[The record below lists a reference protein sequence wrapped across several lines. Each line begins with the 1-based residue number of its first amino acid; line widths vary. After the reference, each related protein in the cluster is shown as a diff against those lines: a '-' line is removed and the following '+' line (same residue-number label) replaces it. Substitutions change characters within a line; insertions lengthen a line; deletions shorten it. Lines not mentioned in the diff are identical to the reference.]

1 MKTVLL
7 VFCLATFVGLAQD
20 RMVKGKVTD
29 GKLPLENVNIT
40 VLDKDTMAVTDTEG
54 KYEIAV
60 ETGDR
65 LQYTY
70 TGMRTIT
77 IRVEDVTRILNP
89 VMIPDVERLD
99 EVVVEGSQR
108 RSQKDLAEDYVLNKN
123 IVKTAWG
130 FLDADKAP
138 GNVRTLDDSEI
149 NPVNVGILGLLQN
162 RFPGVSVVGSIIG
175 PGGTSSPGQVG
186 NPSRGAAVF
195 IRGFGSINN
204 QQAAIFDVDGQ
215 IFTDIPYWLDIG
227 NIKRVAILNNLATT
241 TMYGGL
247 ASGGVVVINTFSG
260 NAGNNEI
267 VDRARLRNNYATGKV
282 LTREE
287 ILENAPSYLK
297 ELEASSSFEA
307 AKTVFENYETNFSN
321 SPHFYIAAHR
331 HFADRWN
338 ELEYADNI
346 IAENFAQFEDNAVLL
361 KALAYVY
368 EAQGRFEKANDMYKE
383 VFVLRPN
390 YVQSYFDM
398 ANSYRN
404 LNEPRQ
410 AASMY
415 ARYEYLI
422 GEGFL
427 EADSVGFGPV
437 MTREFNNLLLLNKSA
452 VVDGRK
458 AKKMYVAKEDFK
470 GTRMVFEWNDGE
482 AEFELQFVNPENQFY
497 KWKHSLAENPEEIER
512 EKDFGYNVKEYLI
525 DSSLP
530 GTWRINVNYLGNK
543 SLSPTYVKTTVY
555 YNYGTRSQRKETQVF
570 KLSLKNVN
578 QELFTVQASG
588 NVANR

>member
-1 MKTVLL
+1 
-7 VFCLATFVGLAQD
+7 
-20 RMVKGKVTD
+20 
-29 GKLPLENVNIT
+29 
-40 VLDKDTMAVTDTEG
+40 MA
-54 KYEIAV
+54 I
-60 ETGDR
+60 
-65 LQYTY
+65 
-70 TGMRTIT
+70 
-77 IRVEDVTRILNP
+77 
-89 VMIPDVERLD
+89 
-99 EVVVEGSQR
+99 
-108 RSQKDLAEDYVLNKN
+108 
-123 IVKTAWG
+123 
-130 FLDADKAP
+130 
-138 GNVRTLDDSEI
+138 
-149 NPVNVGILGLLQN
+149 
-162 RFPGVSVVGSIIG
+162 
-175 PGGTSSPGQVG
+175 
-186 NPSRGAAVF
+186 
-195 IRGFGSINN
+195 
-204 QQAAIFDVDGQ
+204 
-215 IFTDIPYWLDIG
+215 
-227 NIKRVAILNNLATT
+227 
-241 TMYGGL
+241 
-247 ASGGVVVINTFSG
+247 
-260 NAGNNEI
+260 
-267 VDRARLRNNYATGKV
+267 
-282 LTREE
+282 
-287 ILENAPSYLK
+287 
-297 ELEASSSFEA
+297 
-307 AKTVFENYETNFSN
+307 
-321 SPHFYIAAHR
+321 
-331 HFADRWN
+331 
-338 ELEYADNI
+338 
-346 IAENFAQFEDNAVLL
+346 
-361 KALAYVY
+361 
-368 EAQGRFEKANDMYKE
+368 
-383 VFVLRPN
+383 
-390 YVQSYFDM
+390 VQSYFDM

-410 AASMY
+410 AAAMY

-543 SLSPTYVKTTVY
+543 SLSPTYVKATVY